1 MQLAVKYLRD
11 TDMTGED
18 IAGAIGFSD
27 AANFRRAFRRWTR
40 ESPSEFK
47 QFATDAKPLLD
58 R

>member
-18 IAGAIGFSD
+18 VAGAIGFSD
-27 AANFRRAFRRWTR
+27 AANLRRAFRRWTK